1 MDLYPTQSNYSNEVS
16 WNSRCIMY
24 AGPHS
29 NYFKED
35 YLILF
40 HCLLEDRI
48 FVSVLHTLLLIEVI
62 KHQLQG
68 QKNKRAAQ
76 LYTWIR
82 KTPAGFLLYSVY
94 FNDIQTPLRQKHQ
107 SLSARNFTVYLFW
120 NQNEDKSPNSLSS
133 NGRESLKRQA
143 WSPLWPQHMLH
154 GGSWVWLVPHS
165 VPPSLLLSFLVQL
178 FYIWIAP

>member
-1 MDLYPTQSNYSNEVS
+1 
-16 WNSRCIMY
+16 MY

-48 FVSVLHTLLLIEVI
+48 FVSFLHILLLIKVI

-82 KTPAGFLLYSVY
+82 KSPTGFLLYSVY
-94 FNDIQTPLRQKHQ
+94 LNDIQTPL
-107 SLSARNFTVYLFW
+107 LSGST
-120 NQNEDKSPNSLSS
+120 SPSPGTEFNSIPL
-133 NGRESLKRQA
+133 LKPKRGQ
-143 WSPLWPQHMLH
+143 
-154 GGSWVWLVPHS
+154 
-165 VPPSLLLSFLVQL
+165 
-178 FYIWIAP
+178 II